1 MDRRRSVRIISNRR
15 GNNAAASTRAAFAQ
29 SQALNGQIEGTISDQ
44 AGAAVPNA
52 IITATNIEIGTTR
65 TVTTDESGVYR
76 FPLLS
81 LGTYRISAEAA
92 NFKKL
97 VREGITL
104 ATGQTATVDLSLPA
118 GEVREVVTIS
128 ADASVADAGKTDVG
142 RVMNNR
148 EVQNL
153 PLISRNPYNFALL
166 QTNVT
171 GRPSRGFANLMI
183 NANGYLRRVNYL
195 LDGNTNTEG
204 TRGSLRFMLISDVYV
219 SEVQLV
225 TNGFAAEFGNTP
237 GLIMNVVTPSGTN
250 KFSGLVSYRFRRAA
264 FYSRPFFFSSSEDV
278 PDNKADDFTAAIGG
292 AIIKDRWHFYA
303 AYENDKRDDKA
314 AAVRLLTI
322 TPANRADLITAGL
335 PASIFPLAI
344 PFLQSGPYYIFRMD
358 AQLNDKNRL
367 TVRFNHS
374 DLLIKNSIQG
384 GLNTLE
390 RNVDAFTVDY
400 ALAGRIALQ
409 SAPRI

>member
-264 FYSRPFFFSSSEDV
+264 FYSHPFFFSSSEDV